1 MPKSNKGKT
10 RTIKKRAVYV
20 YLPSEKMTD
29 DWKNKADKTG
39 TSISKF
45 VIDEVEDTLRQEQ
58 GEEGYP
64 NRLELIKKLSNQEEE
79 NKKLRNENRLLKKL
93 VDNLDTEAKRL
104 RAQPFLDNSFMGVRS
119 YNKEL
124 INLLKE
130 GGSYSGEDILTKLNI
145 DPTETDIIKA
155 LNTQLEMLEN
165 YGIIQYVSRGWK
177 WKQ

>member
-1 MPKSNKGKT
+1 MPKPNKGKT
-10 RTIKKRAVYV
+10 KTIKKRAIYV
-20 YLPSEKMTD
+20 YLPSEQMAET
-29 DWKNKADKTG
+29 WKNKANSAG
-39 TSISKF
+39 ASISKY
-45 VIDEVEDTLRQEQ
+45 VIDKVEDAINQEQ

-64 NRLELIKKLSNQEEE
+64 NRLELIKNLSNQEEE
-79 NKKLRNENRLLKKL
+79 NKKLQNENRLLKKL

-104 RAQPFLDNSFMGVRS
+104 RAQPFLDDTFKGIRS

-130 GGSYSGEDILTKLNI
+130 GGSLSGEDILTKLNI

-155 LNTQLEMLEN
+155 LNKQLEMLEN
-165 YGIIQYVSRGWK
+165 YGIIQYVGRGWK